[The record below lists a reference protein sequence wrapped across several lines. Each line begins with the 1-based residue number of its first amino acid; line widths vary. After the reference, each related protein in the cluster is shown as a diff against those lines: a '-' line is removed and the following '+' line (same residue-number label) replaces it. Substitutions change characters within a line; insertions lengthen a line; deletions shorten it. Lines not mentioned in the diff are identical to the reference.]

1 MPAFTVAKLKP
12 LFPLI
17 EQVCQELKEHI
28 DKNRNTG
35 TATERS
41 DTQVVFF
48 LKFVY
53 FQACPITL
61 HMQYY
66 MLCFTLHTIN
76 FLWFQSFGLILHIQL
91 FCFVLLLV
99 SG

>member
-41 DTQVVFF
+41 DTQVVLFF
-48 LKFVY
+48 KFVY
-53 FQACPITL
+53 FQTCPIT
-61 HMQYY
+61 YA
-66 MLCFTLHTIN
+66 
-76 FLWFQSFGLILHIQL
+76 ILHAL
-91 FCFVLLLV
+91 FYITHY
-99 SG
+99 